1 VRVGGDMMGSA
12 FRGYDV
18 GGRLVASSGFDQ

>member
-18 GGRLVASSGFDQ
+18 EGRLVASLGFGQ